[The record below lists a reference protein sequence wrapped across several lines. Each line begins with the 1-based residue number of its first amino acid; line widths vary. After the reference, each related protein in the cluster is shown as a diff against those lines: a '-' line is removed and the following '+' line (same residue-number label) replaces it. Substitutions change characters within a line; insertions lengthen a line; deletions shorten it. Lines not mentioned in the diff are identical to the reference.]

1 MKQQERKSY
10 MAESKFAGIFQHSL
24 AEEPRAAERAEHPA
38 PVLKAPG
45 RPPGKR
51 SDPAYKQYSVLL
63 KKHTHRQVTTLLR
76 DREDSPDVSEL
87 LQQLLEQWLEQQKK
101 S

>member
-1 MKQQERKSY
+1 

-24 AEEPRAAERAEHPA
+24 PDEPQSSERTEKPAATLRT
-38 PVLKAPG
+38 PG

-51 SDPAYKQYSVLL
+51 SDPEYKQYSVLL
-63 KKHTHRQVTTLLR
+63 KKQTHRQVTAILR
-76 DREDSPDVSEL
+76 DQEDSPDVSEL
-87 LQQLLEQWLEQQKK
+87 LQQLLEQWLEQQRK

>member
-1 MKQQERKSY
+1 
-10 MAESKFAGIFQHSL
+10 MAESKFASLFQQSL
-24 AEEPRAAERAEHPA
+24 AEEAEVAERTEHHA
-38 PVLKAPG
+38 VVLRSPG

-63 KKHTHRQVTTLLR
+63 KKETHRQVTNILR

-87 LQQLLEQWLEQQKK
+87 LQQLLEQWLDAQQK

>member
-1 MKQQERKSY
+1 

-24 AEEPRAAERAEHPA
+24 AEEPRASERTEHHT
-38 PVLKAPG
+38 VTLKSPG

-63 KKHTHRQVTTLLR
+63 KKHTHRQVTTILR
-76 DREDSPDVSEL
+76 DREESPDVSKL
-87 LQQLLEQWLEQQKK
+87 LQELLEQWLEDQQT
-101 S
+101 

>member
-1 MKQQERKSY
+1 
-10 MAESKFAGIFQHSL
+10 MAESKFAGIFRNSP
-24 AEEPRAAERAEHPA
+24 AEEPPALGRTEIPAAPA
-38 PVLKAPG
+38 KALG

-63 KKHTHRQVTTLLR
+63 KKHTHRQVTNILR
-76 DREDSPDVSEL
+76 DQEDGQDVSEL
-87 LQQLLEQWLEQQKK
+87 VQQLLEQWVMMQQKE

>member
-1 MKQQERKSY
+1 

-24 AEEPRAAERAEHPA
+24 PEEPHAAERTEKPA
-38 PVLKAPG
+38 VVLKAPG

-63 KKHTHRQVTTLLR
+63 KKQTHRQVTALLR
-76 DREDSPDVSEL
+76 EQEDSPDVSEL
-87 LQQLLEQWLEQQKK
+87 LQQLLEQWLEQQQR
-101 S
+101 